1 MAPNNMYRV
10 GDYVYVDNGPSN
22 PFGVRRID
30 ELTKSSN
37 GNVEV
42 RVMMYNRRCD
52 LPQKQ
57 EIIDV
62 ANKNLEDYWD
72 KMSRKYPTQ
81 VHEREVFLT
90 KQTETIGATQI
101 RGKCQVSLLNK
112 AESLFSYIKAEDT
125 FFYSLVYDSTNESLL
140 EDRGEIKVGSGY
152 QCEVPLSTIRPEDDT
167 RVSSE
172 LEDLCW
178 SPSQSNLKDK
188 QVDQFLFLARSV
200 GTFARAVDE
209 ASTLKQPSLHM
220 SAAAASRDITLFH
233 AMELLHNHN
242 YDFASASLALVENCS
257 PRLSTDQ
264 MEEWT
269 TAEAALFEDA
279 MDNHGKGFDAIRE
292 HYLPWKT
299 SKNLVEYYYMWKTT
313 DRYVQQKRVKAVE
326 SEQKLKQVYVPE
338 YAKQGEGAIPA
349 TAAAGAICICC
360 RTTVS
365 TVWYDMPGTE
375 LAGLPRCNICQTCW
389 FAYRKYAA
397 LTPGG
402 ESSGRMQAGGKFGQS
417 KGKKAITL
425 TLATTLMAR
434 IARKLTTSTAINVK
448 KVGRKPFRLV
458 DQDLVRQDCC
468 RLVAEHPPAQ
478 IQKLLS
484 RRTNL
489 KKRRSLLEVSKA
501 AGVEEGPGWD
511 ADNQAWLVPC
521 PKDKLP
527 KPDKESF
534 PRPAIPPTAPP
545 AVVPNPPT
553 PVGQNR
559 IKMAGIARVNARNGN
574 GEAVKYAREDM
585 FFKSNK
591 AVVTARQGLPHRALK
606 KMARKPCKGYKLL

>member
-10 GDYVYVDNGPSN
+10 GDYVYIDAGANN

-30 ELTKSSN
+30 ELTKSAN

-42 RVMMYNRRCD
+42 RVMIYVRRCD
-52 LPQKQ
+52 LPP
-57 EIIDV
+57 EILPD
-62 ANKNLEDYWD
+62 ADDNLKEYWD
-72 KMSRKYPTQ
+72 KMSKKYPSQ

-90 KQTETIGATQI
+90 KQTETISATQI
-101 RGKCQVSLLNK
+101 RGKCQVALLNK
-112 AESLFSYIKAEDT
+112 AETLFSYIKAEDT
-125 FFYSLVYDSTNESLL
+125 FFYSLVYDSTNRSLL
-140 EDRGEIKVGSGY
+140 EDRGEIKVGSAY
-152 QCEVPLSTIRPEDDT
+152 QCEVPLTTIKPEEDT
-167 RVSSE
+167 RVSSD

-178 SPSQSNLKDK
+178 SPSQSDLKDK

-233 AMELLHNHN
+233 AMDLLHNHN
-242 YDFASASLALVENCS
+242 YDFAAASLALVENCS

-269 TAEAALFEDA
+269 TAEAALFEEA
-279 MDNHGKGFDAIRE
+279 MEKYGKGFNEIRADF
-292 HYLPWKT
+292 LPWKT
-299 SKNLVEYYYMWKTT
+299 AKNLVEYYYMWKTT

-338 YAKQGEGAIPA
+338 YAKLGEGAVPA
-349 TAAAGAICICC
+349 TAAAGAVCLCC
-360 RTTVS
+360 RS
-365 TVWYDMPGTE
+365 AQSAVWYDMPGTE

-402 ESSGRMQAGGKFGQS
+402 IDTSVKLPLGGKFGMS

-425 TLATTLMAR
+425 TLASTLMAR
-434 IARKLTTSTAINVK
+434 IARKLPKSPAINVK
-448 KVGRKPFRLV
+448 KVGRRPFRIV
-458 DQDLVRQDCC
+458 DQDAVRQECC
-468 RLVAEHPPAQ
+468 RLVADNQPAK

-484 RRTNL
+484 RHQRT
-489 KKRRSLLEVSKA
+489 KRRRTLLQVSA
-501 AGVEEGPGWD
+501 RCGVKDDPASQE
-511 ADNQAWLVPC
+511 WLIPC
-521 PKDKLP
+521 QKDKLP
-527 KPDKESF
+527 QPETEAF
-534 PRPAIPPTAPP
+534 PRVEPRAPEVTSQR
-545 AVVPNPPT
+545 AVDPPT

-559 IKMAGIARVNARNGN
+559 IKMASIARVNARNGV
-574 GEAVKYAREDM
+574 EVKFAREDM

-606 KMARKPCKGYKLL
+606 KMARKPCKRYKLL